1 MMTSHGAACAIYGS
15 MALPNMAFPGESDL
29 STKLPPL
36 LLSYLE
42 SLPEPHVLFDRQ
54 YRILAANAAYVAL
67 YASEAPVVGRTC
79 HQVSHGSPVPCDRMG
94 ESCPLAAALASGQ
107 RERAVHLH
115 HMPGG
120 EEYFNIE
127 LTPLLGG
134 AARESYFLEKMEP
147 LRVLARG
154 GSERRLIGRSAPFRS
169 MLELITR
176 AGDSNVNVLI
186 QGESGSG
193 KEVVAQA
200 LHDASPRRTHPFVV
214 LECASLSETL
224 FESELFGHERG
235 AFTGALSTKKGLV
248 EVAHGGTLFLDELGD
263 VPLTMQVKLLRL
275 IETGCYRRVGGT
287 ELRLADVRIVSAT
300 HRDLRVMVEAG
311 SFRQDLYYRVST
323 FPIRVPPLRERMDDL
338 EGLVR
343 NLLQG
348 MEAARSLTLTPSA
361 LERLRRH
368 DFPGNVR
375 ELRNLLERAV
385 IFCDGPRIT
394 ERHILRA
401 LTLGSD
407 TDTHGASPQGA
418 TPAEGTL
425 KAMQTGLVKSAARVH
440 TGSRKALAE
449 KLGVSERTLY
459 RRLRDRD

>member
-1 MMTSHGAACAIYGS
+1 M
-15 MALPNMAFPGESDL
+15 
-29 STKLPPL
+29 
-36 LLSYLE
+36 
-42 SLPEPHVLFDRQ
+42 
-54 YRILAANAAYVAL
+54 
-67 YASEAPVVGRTC
+67 
-79 HQVSHGSPVPCDRMG
+79 
-94 ESCPLAAALASGQ
+94 
-107 RERAVHLH
+107 
-115 HMPGG
+115 
-120 EEYFNIE
+120 
-127 LTPLLGG
+127 
-134 AARESYFLEKMEP
+134 
-147 LRVLARG
+147 
-154 GSERRLIGRSAPFRS
+154 
-169 MLELITR
+169 
-176 AGDSNVNVLI
+176 
-186 QGESGSG
+186 
-193 KEVVAQA
+193 
-200 LHDASPRRTHPFVV
+200 
-214 LECASLSETL
+214 
-224 FESELFGHERG
+224 
-235 AFTGALSTKKGLV
+235 
-248 EVAHGGTLFLDELGD
+248 
-263 VPLTMQVKLLRL
+263 
-275 IETGCYRRVGGT
+275 
-287 ELRLADVRIVSAT
+287 
-300 HRDLRVMVEAG
+300 
-311 SFRQDLYYRVST
+311 ST